1 MDKLPKYLTKDFLK
15 NLTPNEEA
23 QISQHLKTQWE
34 KITHKA
40 PGWRFRSIGWIDIHT
55 INTKDKFGQVI
66 NTIRIGGTGTQ
77 DTLEG
82 SVIKGWDTDEPL
94 IALWKGPITDQD
106 LLDAFNR
113 LREFIK
119 QGYRRLPVAFYER
132 HNPTIW
138 QKTDDNAVD
147 DFRAVANKDKGQK
160 PISRDEI
167 IKLVTER
174 FEDEITS
181 KTDFDLLKTTM
192 AQYLG
197 QLDLHQTP
205 EQINGII
212 TVCIRDFKRRG
223 NIEFYSR
230 EDAEKYVN
238 DFQKVWAD
246 SYEETDDEDL
256 NFQDFDPFVVNTKD
270 STRSLRLWKQ
280 VMEHFV
286 EHGINAPVISF
297 DSGATS
303 HKEIDLNLKQTEEEL
318 IKLQKLTLNYV
329 AAYHYHKGTI
339 PVPTWTLIGSIPQ
352 KIRKNV
358 ARVFNKFE
366 GLVDAFS

>member
-1 MDKLPKYLTKDFLK
+1 M
-15 NLTPNEEA
+15 
-23 QISQHLKTQWE
+23 
-34 KITHKA
+34 
-40 PGWRFRSIGWIDIHT
+40 
-55 INTKDKFGQVI
+55 
-66 NTIRIGGTGTQ
+66 
-77 DTLEG
+77 
-82 SVIKGWDTDEPL
+82 
-94 IALWKGPITDQD
+94 
-106 LLDAFNR
+106 
-113 LREFIK
+113 
-119 QGYRRLPVAFYER
+119 PVAYYER
-132 HNPTIW
+132 HNPTIS

-174 FEDEITS
+174 FEDEITL

-246 SYEETDDEDL
+246 SY
-256 NFQDFDPFVVNTKD
+256 
-270 STRSLRLWKQ
+270 
-280 VMEHFV
+280 
-286 EHGINAPVISF
+286 
-297 DSGATS
+297 
-303 HKEIDLNLKQTEEEL
+303 
-318 IKLQKLTLNYV
+318 
-329 AAYHYHKGTI
+329 
-339 PVPTWTLIGSIPQ
+339 
-352 KIRKNV
+352 
-358 ARVFNKFE
+358 
-366 GLVDAFS
+366 

>member
-1 MDKLPKYLTKDFLK
+1 MDKLPKYLTKDLLK
-15 NLTPNEEA
+15 TLTPNQEA

-34 KITHKA
+34 KITHKV
-40 PGWRFRSIGWIDIHT
+40 PGWRFRSIGWIDLDT

-174 FEDEITS
+174 FEDEITL
-181 KTDFDLLKTTM
+181 KTD
-192 AQYLG
+192 
-197 QLDLHQTP
+197 
-205 EQINGII
+205 
-212 TVCIRDFKRRG
+212 
-223 NIEFYSR
+223 
-230 EDAEKYVN
+230 
-238 DFQKVWAD
+238 
-246 SYEETDDEDL
+246 
-256 NFQDFDPFVVNTKD
+256 
-270 STRSLRLWKQ
+270 
-280 VMEHFV
+280 
-286 EHGINAPVISF
+286 
-297 DSGATS
+297 
-303 HKEIDLNLKQTEEEL
+303 
-318 IKLQKLTLNYV
+318 
-329 AAYHYHKGTI
+329 
-339 PVPTWTLIGSIPQ
+339 
-352 KIRKNV
+352 
-358 ARVFNKFE
+358 
-366 GLVDAFS
+366 